1 MQPNLLEKRTKWCV
15 SVLEKRTNNIIKED
29 GNILYAPIYMTMFLH
44 HHPAVTPLI
53 YHPELPKAKRTS
65 VMKTQDIAKENKG
78 EIVIYQS
85 EEGKA
90 AIDVILQ
97 DETVWVTQEQMVALF
112 GKAKST
118 ISEHLKHIFEEGEL
132 DQNSVVRF
140 FRTTAAD
147 GKSYN
152 TTYYNLDVV
161 ISVGYRVHSV
171 QGTRFRQWATQRIHE
186 YIIKGYTLDDERLKG
201 NGGRYFRELLQRIRD
216 IRSSERNLYQ
226 QVTDIYATAVD
237 YDPKAEITRQ
247 FFATVQ
253 NKMHYAAHQH
263 TAAEVVYD
271 RVDNE
276 KPMLGMTN
284 FKGNYITKDDV
295 IIAKNYLTEIE
306 LQRLNLL
313 VSQFFDY
320 AELQAMEQHPMTM
333 QEWIDELDR
342 VLSNNRRPLLEGSGS
357 ISHQQAQEKAEHE
370 YAVYRQ
376 REMNQLESD
385 YDRAIRQL
393 SLFGSANGLLGGE
406 GDSKGE

>member
-1 MQPNLLEKRTKWCV
+1 MN
-15 SVLEKRTNNIIKED
+15 
-29 GNILYAPIYMTMFLH
+29 
-44 HHPAVTPLI
+44 
-53 YHPELPKAKRTS
+53 
-65 VMKTQDIAKENKG
+65 TQDLTNDTKG

-85 EEGKA
+85 EEGRVSV
-90 AIDVILQ
+90 DVLFQ
-97 DETVWVTQEQMVALF
+97 DETVWLPIEQMSILF
-112 GKAKST
+112 GKSRST
-118 ISEHLKHIFEEGEL
+118 INEHILNIYKEGEL
-132 DQNSVVRF
+132 SEADTVRKIGISDF
-140 FRTTAAD
+140 STKPTNF
-147 GKSYN
+147 
-152 TTYYNLDVV
+152 YNLDVV

-247 FFATVQ
+247 FFAAVQ

-342 VLSNNRRPLLEGSGS
+342 VLTNNRRPLLEGSGS

-370 YAVYRQ
+370 YTIYRK

-393 SLFGSANGLLGGE
+393 SLFGSTNGLSGE
-406 GDSKGE
+406 EDSPKED

>member
-1 MQPNLLEKRTKWCV
+1 
-15 SVLEKRTNNIIKED
+15 
-29 GNILYAPIYMTMFLH
+29 
-44 HHPAVTPLI
+44 
-53 YHPELPKAKRTS
+53 
-65 VMKTQDIAKENKG
+65 MKTLDLTKDTKG

-85 EEGKA
+85 EEGRVSV
-90 AIDVILQ
+90 DVLFQ
-97 DETVWVTQEQMVALF
+97 DETVWLPIEQMSILF
-112 GKAKST
+112 GKSRST
-118 ISEHLKHIFEEGEL
+118 INERILNIYKEGEL
-132 DQNSVVRF
+132 SEADTVRKIGISDF
-140 FRTTAAD
+140 STKPTNF
-147 GKSYN
+147 
-152 TTYYNLDVV
+152 YNLDVV

-295 IIAKNYLTEIE
+295 TIAKNYLTEIE

-357 ISHQQAQEKAEHE
+357 ISHQQAQEKAVHE
-370 YAVYRQ
+370 YTIYRQ

-393 SLFGSANGLLGGE
+393 SLFSGSTEQLSGE
-406 GDSKGE
+406 TSIDEE

>member
-1 MQPNLLEKRTKWCV
+1 
-15 SVLEKRTNNIIKED
+15 
-29 GNILYAPIYMTMFLH
+29 
-44 HHPAVTPLI
+44 
-53 YHPELPKAKRTS
+53 
-65 VMKTQDIAKENKG
+65 MKTQDLTNDTRG

-85 EEGKA
+85 EEGKVS
-90 AIDVILQ
+90 IDVLFQ
-97 DETVWVTQEQMVALF
+97 DETVWLPIEQMSILF
-112 GKAKST
+112 GKSRST
-118 ISEHLKHIFEEGEL
+118 INEHILNIYKEGEL
-132 DQNSVVRF
+132 SE
-140 FRTTAAD
+140 AD
-147 GKSYN
+147 TMRKIGISDFSTKPTN
-152 TTYYNLDVV
+152 FYNLDVV

-271 RVDNE
+271 RVDSE

-295 IIAKNYLTEIE
+295 IIAKNYLNEKE
-306 LQRLNLL
+306 LTVLNLL

-357 ISHQQAQEKAEHE
+357 ISHQLAQEKAEHE
-370 YAVYRQ
+370 YTIYRQ

-385 YDRAIRQL
+385 YDRAVRQL
-393 SLFGSANGLLGGE
+393 SLFSSTNSLLGE
-406 GDSKGE
+406 RDSHNDK

>member
-1 MQPNLLEKRTKWCV
+1 
-15 SVLEKRTNNIIKED
+15 
-29 GNILYAPIYMTMFLH
+29 
-44 HHPAVTPLI
+44 
-53 YHPELPKAKRTS
+53 
-65 VMKTQDIAKENKG
+65 MKTLDLTKDTKG

-85 EEGKA
+85 EEGRVSV
-90 AIDVILQ
+90 DVLFQ
-97 DETVWVTQEQMVALF
+97 DETVWLPIEQMSILF
-112 GKAKST
+112 GKSRST
-118 ISEHLKHIFEEGEL
+118 INEHILNIYKEGEL
-132 DQNSVVRF
+132 SEADTVRKIGISDF
-140 FRTTAAD
+140 STKPTNF
-147 GKSYN
+147 
-152 TTYYNLDVV
+152 YNLDVV
-161 ISVGYRVHSV
+161 ISVGYRVHSM

-295 IIAKNYLTEIE
+295 TIAKNYLTEIE

-357 ISHQQAQEKAEHE
+357 ICHQQAQEKAVHE
-370 YAVYRQ
+370 YTIYRQ

-393 SLFGSANGLLGGE
+393 SLFSGSTEQLSGE
-406 GDSKGE
+406 TSIDEE

>member
-1 MQPNLLEKRTKWCV
+1 MN
-15 SVLEKRTNNIIKED
+15 
-29 GNILYAPIYMTMFLH
+29 
-44 HHPAVTPLI
+44 
-53 YHPELPKAKRTS
+53 
-65 VMKTQDIAKENKG
+65 TQDLTKDTKG

-85 EEGKA
+85 EEGRVSV
-90 AIDVILQ
+90 DVLFQ
-97 DETVWVTQEQMVALF
+97 DETVWLPIEQMSILF
-112 GKAKST
+112 GKSRST
-118 ISEHLKHIFEEGEL
+118 INEHILNIYKEGEL
-132 DQNSVVRF
+132 SEADTVRKIGISDF
-140 FRTTAAD
+140 STKPTNF
-147 GKSYN
+147 
-152 TTYYNLDVV
+152 YNLDVV

-295 IIAKNYLTEIE
+295 TIAKNYLTEIE

-342 VLSNNRRPLLEGSGS
+342 VLSNNRRPLLEGGGS

-370 YAVYRQ
+370 YTIYRQ

-393 SLFGSANGLLGGE
+393 SLFSGSTEQLSGE
-406 GDSKGE
+406 TSIDEE

>member
-1 MQPNLLEKRTKWCV
+1 MN
-15 SVLEKRTNNIIKED
+15 
-29 GNILYAPIYMTMFLH
+29 
-44 HHPAVTPLI
+44 
-53 YHPELPKAKRTS
+53 
-65 VMKTQDIAKENKG
+65 TQDLTKDTKG

-85 EEGKA
+85 EEGKVSV
-90 AIDVILQ
+90 DVLFQ
-97 DETVWVTQEQMVALF
+97 DETVWLPIEQMSILF
-112 GKAKST
+112 GKSRST
-118 ISEHLKHIFEEGEL
+118 INEHILNIYKEGEL
-132 DQNSVVRF
+132 SEADTVRKIGISDF
-140 FRTTAAD
+140 STKPTNF
-147 GKSYN
+147 
-152 TTYYNLDVV
+152 YNLDVV

-237 YDPKAEITRQ
+237 YDPKADITRQ

-263 TAAEVVYD
+263 TAAEVIYD

-295 IIAKNYLTEIE
+295 TIAKNYLTEIE

-370 YAVYRQ
+370 YTIYRQ

-393 SLFGSANGLLGGE
+393 SLFSGSTEQLSGE
-406 GDSKGE
+406 TSIDEE

>member
-1 MQPNLLEKRTKWCV
+1 MNTEDLTKD
-15 SVLEKRTNNIIKED
+15 T
-29 GNILYAPIYMTMFLH
+29 
-44 HHPAVTPLI
+44 
-53 YHPELPKAKRTS
+53 
-65 VMKTQDIAKENKG
+65 KG

-85 EEGKA
+85 EEGRVSV
-90 AIDVILQ
+90 DVLFQ
-97 DETVWVTQEQMVALF
+97 DETVWLPIEQMSILF
-112 GKAKST
+112 GKSRST
-118 ISEHLKHIFEEGEL
+118 INEHILNIYKEGEL
-132 DQNSVVRF
+132 SEADTVRKIGISDF
-140 FRTTAAD
+140 STKPTNF
-147 GKSYN
+147 
-152 TTYYNLDVV
+152 YNLDVV

-295 IIAKNYLTEIE
+295 TIAKNYLTEIE
-306 LQRLNLL
+306 LHRLNLL

-370 YAVYRQ
+370 YTIYRQ

-393 SLFGSANGLLGGE
+393 SLFSSTNSLLGE
-406 GDSKGE
+406 DDSQSDK

>member
-1 MQPNLLEKRTKWCV
+1 
-15 SVLEKRTNNIIKED
+15 
-29 GNILYAPIYMTMFLH
+29 
-44 HHPAVTPLI
+44 
-53 YHPELPKAKRTS
+53 
-65 VMKTQDIAKENKG
+65 MKTQDLTKDTKG

-85 EEGKA
+85 EEGRVSV
-90 AIDVILQ
+90 DVLFQ
-97 DETVWVTQEQMVALF
+97 DETVWLPIEQMSILF
-112 GKAKST
+112 GKSRST
-118 ISEHLKHIFEEGEL
+118 INEHILNIYKEGEL
-132 DQNSVVRF
+132 SEADTVRKIGISDF
-140 FRTTAAD
+140 STKPTNF
-147 GKSYN
+147 
-152 TTYYNLDVV
+152 YNLDVV

-237 YDPKAEITRQ
+237 YDPKAEITCQ

-295 IIAKNYLTEIE
+295 IIAKNYLSENE

-342 VLSNNRRPLLEGSGS
+342 VLSNNRRPLLEGGGS

-370 YAVYRQ
+370 YAIYRQ

-393 SLFGSANGLLGGE
+393 SLFGSTNGLLGEGE
-406 GDSKGE
+406 PNDQ

>member
-1 MQPNLLEKRTKWCV
+1 
-15 SVLEKRTNNIIKED
+15 
-29 GNILYAPIYMTMFLH
+29 
-44 HHPAVTPLI
+44 
-53 YHPELPKAKRTS
+53 
-65 VMKTQDIAKENKG
+65 MKTQDLTNDTRG

-85 EEGKA
+85 EEGKVS
-90 AIDVILQ
+90 IDVLFQ
-97 DETVWVTQEQMVALF
+97 DETVWLPIEQMSILF
-112 GKAKST
+112 GKSRST
-118 ISEHLKHIFEEGEL
+118 INEHILNIYKEGEL
-132 DQNSVVRF
+132 SE
-140 FRTTAAD
+140 AD
-147 GKSYN
+147 TMRKIGISDFSTKPTN
-152 TTYYNLDVV
+152 FYNLDVV

-237 YDPKAEITRQ
+237 YDPKAEMTRQ

-271 RVDNE
+271 RVDSE

-295 IIAKNYLTEIE
+295 IIAKNYLNEKE
-306 LQRLNLL
+306 LTVLNLL

-342 VLSNNRRPLLEGSGS
+342 VLSNNRRPLLTGTGS

-370 YAVYRQ
+370 YTIYRH
-376 REMNQLESD
+376 REINQLESD
-385 YDRAIRQL
+385 YDRAVRQL
-393 SLFGSANGLLGGE
+393 SLFASTNGLSCE
-406 GDSKGE
+406 

>member
-1 MQPNLLEKRTKWCV
+1 
-15 SVLEKRTNNIIKED
+15 
-29 GNILYAPIYMTMFLH
+29 
-44 HHPAVTPLI
+44 
-53 YHPELPKAKRTS
+53 
-65 VMKTQDIAKENKG
+65 MKTQDLTKDTKG

-85 EEGKA
+85 EEGRVSV
-90 AIDVILQ
+90 DVLFQ
-97 DETVWVTQEQMVALF
+97 DETVWLPIEQMSILF
-112 GKAKST
+112 GKSRST
-118 ISEHLKHIFEEGEL
+118 INEHILNIYKEGEL
-132 DQNSVVRF
+132 SEADTVRKIGISDF
-140 FRTTAAD
+140 STKPTNF
-147 GKSYN
+147 
-152 TTYYNLDVV
+152 YNLDVV

-295 IIAKNYLTEIE
+295 TIAKNYLTEIE

-357 ISHQQAQEKAEHE
+357 ISHQQAQEKAVHE
-370 YAVYRQ
+370 YTIYRQ

-393 SLFGSANGLLGGE
+393 SLFGSTNSLLGEGE
-406 GDSKGE
+406 PKDQ

>member
-1 MQPNLLEKRTKWCV
+1 MN
-15 SVLEKRTNNIIKED
+15 
-29 GNILYAPIYMTMFLH
+29 
-44 HHPAVTPLI
+44 
-53 YHPELPKAKRTS
+53 
-65 VMKTQDIAKENKG
+65 TQDFTKDTKG

-85 EEGKA
+85 EEGRVSV
-90 AIDVILQ
+90 DVLFQ
-97 DETVWVTQEQMVALF
+97 DETVWLPIEQMSILF
-112 GKAKST
+112 GKSRST
-118 ISEHLKHIFEEGEL
+118 INEHILNIYKEGEL
-132 DQNSVVRF
+132 SEADTVRKIGISDF
-140 FRTTAAD
+140 STKPTNF
-147 GKSYN
+147 
-152 TTYYNLDVV
+152 YNLDVV

-295 IIAKNYLTEIE
+295 TIAKNYLTEIE

-357 ISHQQAQEKAEHE
+357 ISHQQAQKKAVHE
-370 YAVYRQ
+370 YTIYRQ
-376 REMNQLESD
+376 REMNQ
-385 YDRAIRQL
+385 
-393 SLFGSANGLLGGE
+393 
-406 GDSKGE
+406 

>member
-1 MQPNLLEKRTKWCV
+1 
-15 SVLEKRTNNIIKED
+15 
-29 GNILYAPIYMTMFLH
+29 
-44 HHPAVTPLI
+44 
-53 YHPELPKAKRTS
+53 
-65 VMKTQDIAKENKG
+65 MKTLDLTKDTKG

-85 EEGKA
+85 EEGRVSV
-90 AIDVILQ
+90 DVLFQ
-97 DETVWVTQEQMVALF
+97 DETVWLPIEQMSILF
-112 GKAKST
+112 GKSRST
-118 ISEHLKHIFEEGEL
+118 INEHILNIYKEGEL
-132 DQNSVVRF
+132 SEADTVRKIGISDF
-140 FRTTAAD
+140 STKPTNF
-147 GKSYN
+147 
-152 TTYYNLDVV
+152 YNLDVV

-284 FKGNYITKDDV
+284 FNGNYITKDDV
-295 IIAKNYLTEIE
+295 TIAKNYLTEIE

-357 ISHQQAQEKAEHE
+357 ISHQQAQEKAVHE
-370 YAVYRQ
+370 YTIYRQ

-393 SLFGSANGLLGGE
+393 SLFSGSTEQLSGE
-406 GDSKGE
+406 TSIDEE

>member
-1 MQPNLLEKRTKWCV
+1 MN
-15 SVLEKRTNNIIKED
+15 
-29 GNILYAPIYMTMFLH
+29 
-44 HHPAVTPLI
+44 
-53 YHPELPKAKRTS
+53 
-65 VMKTQDIAKENKG
+65 TQDLTKDTKG

-85 EEGKA
+85 EEGRVSV
-90 AIDVILQ
+90 DVLFQ
-97 DETVWVTQEQMVALF
+97 DETVWLPIEQMSILF
-112 GKAKST
+112 GKSRST
-118 ISEHLKHIFEEGEL
+118 INEHILNIYKEGEL
-132 DQNSVVRF
+132 SEANTVRKIGISDF
-140 FRTTAAD
+140 STKPTNF
-147 GKSYN
+147 
-152 TTYYNLDVV
+152 YNLDVV

-295 IIAKNYLTEIE
+295 TIAKNYLTEIE

-357 ISHQQAQEKAEHE
+357 ISHQQAQEKAVHE
-370 YAVYRQ
+370 YTIYRQ

-393 SLFGSANGLLGGE
+393 SLFSGSTEQLSGE
-406 GDSKGE
+406 TLIDEE

>member
-1 MQPNLLEKRTKWCV
+1 MN
-15 SVLEKRTNNIIKED
+15 
-29 GNILYAPIYMTMFLH
+29 
-44 HHPAVTPLI
+44 
-53 YHPELPKAKRTS
+53 
-65 VMKTQDIAKENKG
+65 TQDLTKDTKG

-85 EEGKA
+85 EEGRVSV
-90 AIDVILQ
+90 DVLFQ
-97 DETVWVTQEQMVALF
+97 DETVWLPIEQMSILF
-112 GKAKST
+112 GKSRST
-118 ISEHLKHIFEEGEL
+118 INEHILNIYKEGEL
-132 DQNSVVRF
+132 SEADTVRKIGISDF
-140 FRTTAAD
+140 STKPTNF
-147 GKSYN
+147 
-152 TTYYNLDVV
+152 YNLDVV

-295 IIAKNYLTEIE
+295 TIAKNYLNEKE
-306 LQRLNLL
+306 LTVLNLL

-357 ISHQQAQEKAEHE
+357 ISHQQAQEKAVHE
-370 YAVYRQ
+370 YTIYRQ

-393 SLFGSANGLLGGE
+393 SLFSGSTEQHSGE
-406 GDSKGE
+406 TSIDEE

>member
-1 MQPNLLEKRTKWCV
+1 MN
-15 SVLEKRTNNIIKED
+15 
-29 GNILYAPIYMTMFLH
+29 
-44 HHPAVTPLI
+44 
-53 YHPELPKAKRTS
+53 
-65 VMKTQDIAKENKG
+65 TQDLTKDTKG

-85 EEGKA
+85 EEGRVSV
-90 AIDVILQ
+90 DVLFQ
-97 DETVWVTQEQMVALF
+97 DETVWLPIEQMSILF
-112 GKAKST
+112 GKSRST
-118 ISEHLKHIFEEGEL
+118 INEHILNIYKEGEL
-132 DQNSVVRF
+132 SEADTVRKIRISDF
-140 FRTTAAD
+140 STKPTNF
-147 GKSYN
+147 
-152 TTYYNLDVV
+152 YNLDVV

-247 FFATVQ
+247 FFTTVQ

-295 IIAKNYLTEIE
+295 TIAKNYLTEIE

-370 YAVYRQ
+370 YTIYRQ

-393 SLFGSANGLLGGE
+393 SLFSGSTEQLSGE
-406 GDSKGE
+406 TSIDEE

>member
-1 MQPNLLEKRTKWCV
+1 
-15 SVLEKRTNNIIKED
+15 
-29 GNILYAPIYMTMFLH
+29 
-44 HHPAVTPLI
+44 
-53 YHPELPKAKRTS
+53 
-65 VMKTQDIAKENKG
+65 MKTQDLTKDTKG

-85 EEGKA
+85 EEGRVSV
-90 AIDVILQ
+90 DVLFQ
-97 DETVWVTQEQMVALF
+97 DETVWLPIEQMSILF
-112 GKAKST
+112 GKSRST
-118 ISEHLKHIFEEGEL
+118 INEHILNIYKEGEL
-132 DQNSVVRF
+132 SEADTVRKIGISDF
-140 FRTTAAD
+140 STKPTNF
-147 GKSYN
+147 
-152 TTYYNLDVV
+152 YNLDVV

-284 FKGNYITKDDV
+284 FKGNYITKEDV
-295 IIAKNYLTEIE
+295 TIAKNYLTEIE

-357 ISHQQAQEKAEHE
+357 ISHQQAQEKAVHE
-370 YAVYRQ
+370 YTIYRQ

-393 SLFGSANGLLGGE
+393 SLFSGSTEQLSGE
-406 GDSKGE
+406 TSIDEE

>member
-1 MQPNLLEKRTKWCV
+1 
-15 SVLEKRTNNIIKED
+15 
-29 GNILYAPIYMTMFLH
+29 
-44 HHPAVTPLI
+44 
-53 YHPELPKAKRTS
+53 
-65 VMKTQDIAKENKG
+65 MKTQTLTNDTRG

-85 EEGKA
+85 EEGKVS
-90 AIDVILQ
+90 IDVLFQ
-97 DETVWVTQEQMVALF
+97 DETVWLPIEQMSILF
-112 GKAKST
+112 GKSRST
-118 ISEHLKHIFEEGEL
+118 INEHILNIYKEGEL
-132 DQNSVVRF
+132 SE
-140 FRTTAAD
+140 AD
-147 GKSYN
+147 TMRKIGISDFSTKPTN
-152 TTYYNLDVV
+152 FYNLDVV

-271 RVDNE
+271 RVDSE

-295 IIAKNYLTEIE
+295 IIAKNYLNEKE
-306 LQRLNLL
+306 LTVLNLL

-342 VLSNNRRPLLEGSGS
+342 VLSNNRRPLLTGTGS

-370 YAVYRQ
+370 YTIYRQ

-385 YDRAIRQL
+385 YDRAVRQL
-393 SLFGSANGLLGGE
+393 SLFGSTNSLLGE
-406 GDSKGE
+406 DDSRSDK

>member
-1 MQPNLLEKRTKWCV
+1 
-15 SVLEKRTNNIIKED
+15 
-29 GNILYAPIYMTMFLH
+29 
-44 HHPAVTPLI
+44 
-53 YHPELPKAKRTS
+53 
-65 VMKTQDIAKENKG
+65 MKTLDLTKDTKG

-85 EEGKA
+85 EEGRVSV
-90 AIDVILQ
+90 DVLFQ
-97 DETVWVTQEQMVALF
+97 DETVWLPIEQMSILF
-112 GKAKST
+112 GKSRST
-118 ISEHLKHIFEEGEL
+118 INEHILNIYKEGEL
-132 DQNSVVRF
+132 SEADTVRKIGISDF
-140 FRTTAAD
+140 STKPTNF
-147 GKSYN
+147 
-152 TTYYNLDVV
+152 YNLDVV

-237 YDPKAEITRQ
+237 YDPKAEITHQ

-295 IIAKNYLTEIE
+295 IIAKNYLSKKE
-306 LQRLNLL
+306 LTVLNLL

-342 VLSNNRRPLLEGSGS
+342 VLSNNRRPLLEGTGS

-370 YAVYRQ
+370 YIIYRQ

-393 SLFGSANGLLGGE
+393 SLFSGSNEHLSGE
-406 GDSKGE
+406 ISKDEE

>member
-1 MQPNLLEKRTKWCV
+1 MEQKR
-15 SVLEKRTNNIIKED
+15 ED
-29 GNILYAPIYMTMFLH
+29 TGNIL
-44 HHPAVTPLI
+44 
-53 YHPELPKAKRTS
+53 
-65 VMKTQDIAKENKG
+65 
-78 EIVIYQS
+78 IYQS
-85 EEGKA
+85 ENGHTR
-90 AIDVILQ
+90 IDVRLEQ
-97 DETVWVTQEQMVALF
+97 ETVWLTQQQLCELYQTS
-112 GKAKST
+112 KSN
-118 ISEHLKHIFEEGEL
+118 ISEHIKHIFEDGEL
-132 DQNSVVRF
+132 EENVVVRK
-140 FRTTAAD
+140 FRTTTQHGAIL
-147 GKSYN
+147 GKTQSHEV
-152 TTYYNLDVV
+152 TFYNLDMI
-161 ISVGYRVHSV
+161 ISLGYRVRSITA
-171 QGTRFRQWATQRIHE
+171 TRFRQWATQRIHE

-295 IIAKNYLTEIE
+295 TIAKNYLTEIE

-357 ISHQQAQEKAEHE
+357 ISHQQAQEKAVHE
-370 YAVYRQ
+370 YT
-376 REMNQLESD
+376 
-385 YDRAIRQL
+385 
-393 SLFGSANGLLGGE
+393 
-406 GDSKGE
+406 

>member
-1 MQPNLLEKRTKWCV
+1 
-15 SVLEKRTNNIIKED
+15 
-29 GNILYAPIYMTMFLH
+29 
-44 HHPAVTPLI
+44 
-53 YHPELPKAKRTS
+53 
-65 VMKTQDIAKENKG
+65 MKTQDLTKDTKG

-85 EEGKA
+85 EEGRVSV
-90 AIDVILQ
+90 DVLFQ
-97 DETVWVTQEQMVALF
+97 DETVWLPIEQMSILF
-112 GKAKST
+112 GKSRST
-118 ISEHLKHIFEEGEL
+118 VNEHILNIYKEGEL
-132 DQNSVVRF
+132 SEADTVRKIGISDF
-140 FRTTAAD
+140 STKPTNF
-147 GKSYN
+147 
-152 TTYYNLDVV
+152 YNLDVV

-295 IIAKNYLTEIE
+295 TIAKNYLTEIE

-370 YAVYRQ
+370 YTIYRQ

-393 SLFGSANGLLGGE
+393 SLFGSANGLLGD
-406 GDSKGE
+406 GDSHNDK